1 VEPDPVLSERAVGSI
16 MQLPVRVRLLREI
29 LPVALVLSLFS
40 VGPALALDTDI
51 FTGAKVDPN
60 VLIVFDNSGS
70 MGNIAYNGYPA
81 AEYPGAYVPGVVYSR
96 CRSKNGVAG
105 GSVRSDCTC
114 RRTQNTYVVDESSC
128 AFSLVDLIP
137 GPSGDDIDDR
147 ESRRRRGNR
156 LNFESNPP
164 QNCSMP
170 PLENCSSDADCSGVG
185 NTCVEQNKMAIAKSV
200 MIAALNN
207 SAHDDVRFGMTVFNP
222 GGLNYSTL
230 DYFNEGA
237 VTSWHNN
244 SGAFVFPVQDMDA
257 GARVDLTT
265 IIQGL
270 AAEGGTPTTHR
281 LIDAWE
287 YFNGQVS
294 ASGFSTSPVEETCQ
308 RNYILM
314 VTDGVPEVE
323 ADQLEWTQSQCT
335 FDRLK
340 GFVGNP
346 GDLNGDGK
354 ENPSSPAYLAN
365 TGEMF
370 NCGSDYLDDA
380 MLKIRGEYPLGNTE
394 NQPLSLFAISFG
406 FDYCQEP
413 AEGDLSPG
421 AGSLLWRASE
431 KYGGGECLS
440 ASDPQDLDDA
450 LREAINLIKHDAQ
463 AFVAPVVPVSQ
474 TNRTESGDRLY
485 VALFS
490 PREGSSEWP
499 GNLKKYGLNKNEGA
513 ICNASTPECT
523 LGGSGAATLE
533 DGTLLATAESFW
545 DAASGGPSGNS
556 VTSGGVG
563 GLLLQRNLLSRNIYT
578 YAEAETGN
586 LGGVDLTATAQSF
599 SRDNDALTPGMFG
612 LSSTDAAT
620 RDQLIDYIYGLD
632 AFDSNDDGEITD
644 TRSWILGDIIHSVP
658 LIVRYDQTE
667 EDAVILVGAND
678 GLLHAFDDETG
689 EELWAFLPP
698 DVLPNLSTLQPG
710 EGGGHPYFADASPKI
725 FQDEDQKIVVFGLG
739 RGGRAY
745 YALDVTNRVSPKLL
759 WRINTTT
766 SGYTEL
772 GYSHSTPVVTRFGP
786 AGGAP
791 VAVVGG
797 GYDFYFDAAD
807 ANTPN
812 PSGYGRA
819 LYAIDLHTGERLGF
833 AKVPGMDFAI
843 PSDPL
848 LFDVNGDGQFDRGYI
863 GDLGGNLWRIRDDF
877 QIDRLFVAP
886 TGQRIFYPPDAV
898 VNSGSVMV
906 YFGTGDRSNPLSTDL
921 VDRFYA
927 VRDTGMNDVTE
938 GTLVD
943 VTQNVPAAG
952 SPQELALAN
961 SIAAKQGWFLRL
973 EGEGEKIL
981 ASPTVFFNVGF
992 ATFTPSDASC
1002 AAGGDA
1008 RIYLL
1013 NPLNGA
1019 PTLDLAGTS
1028 GGNLGDGSGAGSG
1041 PDGDLTAGDRSV
1053 VVGQSIPTS
1062 LKVTFGDDETKAFF
1076 GVTKGGGIAL
1086 QPLALPQIAANVI
1099 PVDWRQVYE

>member
-1 VEPDPVLSERAVGSI
+1 MVPELEFGGRPRLSVSLHQWRRILLAGFLLTFLSTGS
-16 MQLPVRVRLLREI
+16 
-29 LPVALVLSLFS
+29 
-40 VGPALALDTDI
+40 ALALDTDI

-70 MGNIAYNGYPA
+70 MGNVAYNV
-81 AEYPGAYVPGVVYSR
+81 YPGGEYTGDYEPGLVYSR

-105 GSVRSDCTC
+105 GNVRSDCSC
-114 RRTQNTYVVDESSC
+114 RRTQSTYEVDESSC
-128 AFSLVDLIP
+128 AGSMVDLIP
-137 GPSGDDIDDR
+137 GPGGDDIDDR
-147 ESRRRRGNR
+147 ESRRRLGSR
-156 LNFESNPP
+156 LNFETNPP
-164 QNCSMP
+164 RNCSLP
-170 PLENCSSDADCSGVG
+170 PLEACSSDTDCPGED
-185 NTCVEQNKMAIAKSV
+185 NTCVEQNKMAIAKGV
-200 MIAALNN
+200 MVAALNN
-207 SAHDDVRFGMTVFNP
+207 SAHEDVRFGMTVFNP
-222 GGLNYSTL
+222 ASLNYSTL
-230 DYFNEGA
+230 DYFNEGS

-244 SGAFVFPVQDMDA
+244 NDAFVFPVQDMDA
-257 GARVDLTT
+257 AARGELTA

-270 AAEGGTPTTHR
+270 QAEGGTPTTHR

-287 YFNGQVS
+287 YFNGQIA

-308 RNYILM
+308 RNYVLM

-323 ADQLEWTQSQCT
+323 GDELEWTQSECR
-335 FDRLK
+335 FDRLEN
-340 GFVGNP
+340 FVGSP

-354 ENPSSPAYLAN
+354 EDPASPAYLAN

-406 FDYCQEP
+406 FDYCEEP

-440 ASDPQDLDDA
+440 AADPEDLDDA
-450 LREAINLIKHDAQ
+450 LREAINLIKNDAQ

-490 PREGSSEWP
+490 PREGGTEWP
-499 GNLKKYGLNKNEGA
+499 GNLKKYGLNKDEGA

-563 GLLLQRNLLSRNIYT
+563 GLLLQRDVLSREIYT
-578 YAEAETGN
+578 YTETATGN
-586 LGGVDLTATAQSF
+586 LGGVDLTADAQAF
-599 SRDNDALTPGMFG
+599 SRENEALTPGLLG
-612 LSSTDAAT
+612 LSSTDTDT
-620 RDQLIDYIYGLD
+620 RNQLIDYVYGLD
-632 AFDSNDDGEITD
+632 SFDTNDDGVVTEK
-644 TRSWILGDIIHSVP
+644 RGWILGDIIHSIP
-658 LIVRYDQTE
+658 LIIRYEETD
-667 EDAVILVGAND
+667 EDALILVGAND

-698 DVLPNLSTLQPG
+698 DVLSNLPELQPD
-710 EGGGHPYFADASPKI
+710 EGGEHPYFADASPKI
-725 FQDEDQKIVVFGLG
+725 WEDDGKKIVVFGLG

-745 YALDVTNRVSPKLL
+745 YGLDVTSRVAPKLL
-759 WRINTTT
+759 WRINSTT
-766 SGYTEL
+766 SAYTEL
-772 GYSHSTPVVTRFGP
+772 GYSHSTPVLTRFGP

-807 ANTPN
+807 ADTPN
-812 PSGYGRA
+812 PSGHGRA
-819 LYAIDLHTGERLGF
+819 LYAIDLHTGDRLGF
-833 AKVPGMDFAI
+833 AQVPGMDFAI

-848 LFDVNGDGQFDRGYI
+848 LFDINGDGQFDRGYI

-877 QIDRLFVAP
+877 QVDRIFATP
-886 TGQRIFYPPDAV
+886 TGQRIFYRPDAV

-906 YFGTGDRSNPLSTDL
+906 YFGTGDRSNPLSTDI

-927 VRDTGMNDVTE
+927 VRDTGLDNLAE
-938 GTLVD
+938 SSLVD
-943 VTQNVPAAG
+943 VTQNIPAPG
-952 SPQELALAN
+952 SPQEEALAN
-961 SIAAKQGWFLRL
+961 SIAAKDGWFIRL

-992 ATFTPSDASC
+992 ATFTPSAASC

-1028 GGNLGDGSGAGSG
+1028 GGSLGDGSGTGSG
-1041 PDGDLTAGDRSV
+1041 PDGDLVAGDRWV
-1053 VVGQSIPTS
+1053 MVGQSIPTS

-1086 QPLALPQIAANVI
+1086 QPLALPQIDGNVI